1 MKLGLIFERILFI
14 IFILIILSIGAS
26 ILKNGWSKTW
36 SMLFVPTRSPIF
48 ADMRTVQGSFLSEEL
63 GFNPQVKNP
72 GDPWY
77 RSMNYPKIWIWI
89 AKLIQLNN
97 ETNYVIFIC
106 AYILAYLICCFFI
119 IRISPSLYVLLAVF
133 SGASLL
139 AVERGNN
146 DLLAFVILFIGI
158 YFSQNNFR
166 AISILLATILKIYP
180 FLLVLIFVKK
190 TKKFITLVL
199 MIAVYFVFTAGEL
212 KIIMAGNTAL
222 TDPASPI
229 ATYGLATT
237 FQNITQ
243 LIHAIIQLPE
253 STYIILIYIYVFIL
267 IIFSLIPII
276 VINRKKIIVH
286 NRSIVI
292 TDLFVAGA
300 IIFSGTFIL
309 TSNWDY
315 RLIFLL
321 FCVPYLLNLDNRF
334 LKHSILLSILI
345 SSNSMFFT
353 SNRIFELIGQPG
365 ISLCIMCKYYTFI
378 MITALLIKE
387 SKQYLPIYSLDLLRT
402 YSERLKSCFIG
413 KGSKAQRQ

>member
-1 MKLGLIFERILFI
+1 MKLRLIFERILFI
-14 IFILIILSIGAS
+14 VFILFILFIGGS
-26 ILKNGWSKTW
+26 ILKNGWTNTW
-36 SMLFVPTRSPIF
+36 NMLFIPTRSPIF
-48 ADMRTVQGSFLSEEL
+48 ADMRTVQGSLQSEEL
-63 GFNPQVKNP
+63 GFDPQVKNP

-106 AYILAYLICCFFI
+106 AYILLYLICCFFI
-119 IRISPSLYVLLAVF
+119 LRISPSLYVLLGVF

-158 YFSQNNFR
+158 YFSQNYFR
-166 AISILLATILKIYP
+166 AFSILLATILKVYP
-180 FLLVLIFVKK
+180 ALLVFIFMKK
-190 TKKFITLVL
+190 TKMFIALVL

-243 LIHAIIQLPE
+243 LIHAIIRLPE

-267 IIFSLIPII
+267 FSMSLFSIIL
-276 VINRKKIIVH
+276 INRKKIIVN

-321 FCVPYLLNLDNRF
+321 FCIPYLLNLENRI

-345 SSNSMFFT
+345 SSNSMLFT
-353 SNRIFELIGQPG
+353 SNKGFELIGQFG

-402 YSERLKSCFIG
+402 YMERLKSGIFR
-413 KGSKAQRQ
+413 KGSKAQR

>member
-1 MKLGLIFERILFI
+1 MKLRLIFERILFI
-14 IFILIILSIGAS
+14 IFILIILSIGGS
-26 ILKNGWSKTW
+26 ILKNGWTNTW
-36 SMLFVPTRSPIF
+36 NMLFIPTRSPIF
-48 ADMRTVQGSFLSEEL
+48 ADMRTIQGSIKSEEL
-63 GFNPQVKNP
+63 GFDPQVKNP

-89 AKLIQLNN
+89 AKLVQFDN
-97 ETNYVIFIC
+97 ETNYIVFIC

-119 IRISPSLYVLLAVF
+119 LRISPSLYVLLVIF

-158 YFSQNNFR
+158 YLSQNYFR

-190 TKKFITLVL
+190 TKMFIALVL

-243 LIHAIIQLPE
+243 LIHAIIRLPE

-267 IIFSLIPII
+267 INMSLLLIILINRNIII
-276 VINRKKIIVH
+276 VN

-321 FCVPYLLNLDNRF
+321 FCIPYLLNLENRI

-345 SSNSMFFT
+345 SSNSMLFT
-353 SNRIFELIGQPG
+353 SNQIFELIGQFG

-402 YSERLKSCFIG
+402 YMERLKSGIFR
-413 KGSKAQRQ
+413 KGSKVQR

>member
-1 MKLGLIFERILFI
+1 MKLRLIFERTLFV
-14 IFILIILSIGAS
+14 IFILIILSIGGS
-26 ILKNGWSKTW
+26 ILKNGWTKTW
-36 SMLFVPTRSPIF
+36 NMLFIPTRSPIF
-48 ADMRTVQGSFLSEEL
+48 ADMRTVQGSLQSEEL
-63 GFNPQVKNP
+63 GFDPQVKNP

-106 AYILAYLICCFFI
+106 AYILLYLICCFI
-119 IRISPSLYVLLAVF
+119 ILRISPSLYVLLVVF

-146 DLLAFVILFIGI
+146 DLLAFVILFMGI
-158 YFSQNNFR
+158 YFSQNYFR

-190 TKKFITLVL
+190 TKMFIALVL

-212 KIIMAGNTAL
+212 KTIMAGNTAL

-237 FQNITQ
+237 FTNITQ
-243 LIHAIIQLPE
+243 LLHAIIRLPE

-267 IIFSLIPII
+267 FSMSLFSIIL
-276 VINRKKIIVH
+276 INRKKIIVN

-321 FCVPYLLNLDNRF
+321 FCIPYLLNLENRI

-345 SSNSMFFT
+345 SSNSMLFT
-353 SNRIFELIGQPG
+353 SSKGFELIGQSG
-365 ISLCIMCKYYTFI
+365 ISMCIMCKYYTFI

-387 SKQYLPIYSLDLLRT
+387 SKQYLPIYSLDVLKT
-402 YSERLKSCFIG
+402 NMERLKSGIFR
-413 KGSKAQRQ
+413 KGSKVQR